1 MKRERVLIVRCIDE
15 EKERV
20 WIRREYTWGHGHQ
33 KKVSQ
38 SVSHVLVLLLPC
50 KQGMA
55 AHMPHW
61 VVVRKSRAPISVP
74 ADDTGYP

>member
-33 KKVSQ
+33 WKVSQ
-38 SVSHVLVLLLPC
+38 SVSQSLMYLYCCYLAN
-50 KQGMA
+50 KE
-55 AHMPHW
+55 
-61 VVVRKSRAPISVP
+61 
-74 ADDTGYP
+74 